1 MPQLISHRDG
11 FGWQTPNVTDI
22 LETSPDFRDKTGE
35 LRLVA
40 TSMVRRLAELGAPIR
55 LKRVEPLISH
65 TRYHLQLDKVGPRG
79 QERDVT
85 IEDVRR
91 LIPQILPELGGQAA
105 ELVESPDGKESV
117 TLYLRTQA
125 HQPLRMAAL
134 LNQKTFM
141 QTPSYTM
148 LALGADLQ
156 QKVVVRDLTALKHLL
171 IIGTSTARVHVQTGI
186 ALTLALFNS
195 PSYVRIGLVGDES
208 SHFRYLAG
216 SPHVLGEIVT
226 TTRYFARLLDGLVKH
241 LGQRRHIFAK
251 QNATSLDQY
260 NKQALSIR
268 ALKPLPR
275 ILLLVDTVALKD
287 WRSYQD
293 QWLMPLHGLLT
304 KGPDYG
310 VHVIMT
316 LPDDHSAPDRI
327 NRLFENRILLRSAI
341 VRSTLNTSIPISFID
356 SVLTQK
362 DAEMLPV
369 ELPVVAELEL
379 TRLVTYWQNI
389 KNRRVAEQQETG
401 AVMPTGGTG
410 LLTLREDVMPQ
421 TAFLRSSLDIEP
433 PVIDDTVVAS
443 AQALAAYI
451 GWLGIGPLRDVLQLS
466 VAEAEETL
474 RILRAMSVLEPGDG
488 PVWRFVRLVD
498 PPPKE

>member
-22 LETSPDFRDKTGE
+22 LEIVPDNRDKTGQ
-35 LRLVA
+35 LRVIA
-40 TSMVRRLAELGAPIR
+40 TSMVRRFAELGAPIR
-55 LKRVEPLISH
+55 LKRVEPYTSH
-65 TRYHLQLDKVGPRG
+65 TRYHLQLDKVGARG

-91 LIPQILPELGGQAA
+91 VLPHLLPELDGQAS
-105 ELVESPDGKESV
+105 EIVLSGDTNNV
-117 TLYLRTQA
+117 TLFIRTQA
-125 HQPLRMAAL
+125 NQPLRLASL
-134 LNQKTFM
+134 LYQKTFL

-148 LALGADLQ
+148 LALGADMQ
-156 QKVVVRDLTALKHLL
+156 QKVLVRDLTALRHLMV
-171 IIGTSTARVHVQTGI
+171 IGTSNSRLHLQTSI

-195 PSYVRIGLVGDES
+195 PSYLRIGIVGDES
-208 SHFRYLAG
+208 SHFRHLAG
-216 SPHVLGEIVT
+216 SPHVLGTIVT
-226 TTRYFARLLDGLVKH
+226 STSYFCRLLDGLVKH

-251 QNATSLDQY
+251 QNVTSLDQY

-268 ALKPLPR
+268 SLKPLPR

-287 WRSYQD
+287 WRLHQD
-293 QWLMPLHGLLT
+293 QWLVPLHTMLT
-304 KGPDYG
+304 KGPEYG
-310 VHVIMT
+310 IHMILNV
-316 LPDDHSAPDRI
+316 PDDHSAPDRI
-327 NRLFENRILLRSAI
+327 NRQFENRIILRSAI
-341 VRSTLNTSIPISFID
+341 ARSTLNAGIPLQFID
-356 SVLTQK
+356 SVLLQK
-362 DAEMLPV
+362 DTEMMPV
-369 ELPVVAELEL
+369 ELPVVAEVEL

-389 KNRRVAEQQETG
+389 KARRTTEMQERG
-401 AVMPTGGTG
+401 SPMPSGDTG
-410 LLTLREDVMPQ
+410 LLTLRSDMLPQ
-421 TAFLRSSLDIEP
+421 TGILKSSLESEP
-433 PVIDDTVVAS
+433 PVIDDTLVAS